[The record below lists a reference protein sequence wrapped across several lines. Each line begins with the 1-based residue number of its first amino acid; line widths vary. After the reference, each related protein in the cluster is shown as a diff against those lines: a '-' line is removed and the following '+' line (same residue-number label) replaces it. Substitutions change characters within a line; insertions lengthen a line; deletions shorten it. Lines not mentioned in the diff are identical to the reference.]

1 MRRAADLLL
10 DALGRALSAAGEA
23 LDPDL
28 PELLAESEGRRLA
41 LVVRGSDRVLTL
53 EVQGGRVRVLP
64 PRRLGDEA
72 AGEEA
77 AAGEDAGSEAAAGEA
92 VAGEGAGGEAAADA
106 PDGAAADLV
115 LTGTVPGFL
124 AFLRAVRSDPPP
136 DDPFAPLE
144 ARGAPEARAAFV
156 ELLRRVDPD
165 LEALAARA
173 VGGVAAHAAAR
184 TTLGRLDQARRAA
197 TRLVDDVS
205 EYLAEEAGILPAP
218 ADRTRF
224 AADVRALLDKVAEL
238 ERRLDRAAPRG

>member
-1 MRRAADLLL
+1 MRPAADLLL
-10 DALGRALSAAGEA
+10 DALGRALAAAGEA

-72 AGEEA
+72 AGGEE
-77 AAGEDAGSEAAAGEA
+77 
-92 VAGEGAGGEAAADA
+92 AADA
-106 PDGAAADLV
+106 PDGGAAAADADLV
-115 LTGTVPGFL
+115 LEGTVPGFL
-124 AFLRAVRSDPPP
+124 AFLRAARSDPPP

-144 ARGAPEARAAFV
+144 ARGAPEARAAFL
-156 ELLRRVDPD
+156 ELVRRVDPD
-165 LEALAARA
+165 PEALAARA
-173 VGGVAAHAAAR
+173 LGGVAAHAAAR

-205 EYLAEEAGILPAP
+205 EYLAEEAGLLPAP
-218 ADRTRF
+218 ADRARF